1 MSKRIHPVRRRTVA
15 MGTAAF
21 LLLTTISSVV
31 IGAGPIPGLGGK
43 TTGGGVNPAAIVRV
57 DVTGTDDDG
66 KAVSASAYGVVV
78 DSSGLVL
85 APASVVA
92 PRSPGVAVGWQWPFL
107 GYDVNTITVKPV
119 VPTG

>member
-1 MSKRIHPVRRRTVA
+1 MSTRIHPVRRRTA
-15 MGTAAF
+15 AIAAAAF
-21 LLLTTISSVV
+21 LLLATISSAV

-43 TTGGGVNPAAIVRV
+43 TTGTGVNPAAIVRV

-66 KAVSASAYGVVV
+66 TAGSASAYGAVV

-92 PRSPGVAVGWQWPFL
+92 PRTAGVSVGWQWPFL
-107 GYDVNTITVKPV
+107 GFDVYTITVKPV
-119 VPTG
+119 VAT